1 MTTTPSGFSMSPL
14 QAYREKT
21 FNLLSDR
28 DPFELLA
35 QTASALADI
44 VSIHPAAMLR
54 TRPFAGKW
62 TPNEIIGH
70 LTDTEWVYGYRLRL
84 ILCEENPTIL
94 DTSRICGSLPFATTI
109 TSRWSSSKSF
119 G

>member
-14 QAYREKT
+14 QAYHEKM

-28 DPFELLA
+28 DPFEVLA

-44 VSIHPAAMLR
+44 VSKHPAA
-54 TRPFAGKW
+54 
-62 TPNEIIGH
+62 
-70 LTDTEWVYGYRLRL
+70 
-84 ILCEENPTIL
+84 ILGA
-94 DTSRICGSLPFATTI
+94 SRICGSLPLATTSA
-109 TSRWSSSKSF
+109 SRWSSSKSF